1 MSIFDAIDLSTIQDE
16 HAREGIILLLN
27 LVEEQSQ
34 LIRSLQAENQR
45 LKDEINRLKGEQG
58 QPPIKPNSPSVP
70 TNYSSE
76 KERRQSKPRAARR
89 KREAIPIDREVVL
102 EVERALLPADAEFKG
117 YDEVVVQDLV
127 VHTDNVRFRK
137 AVYWSTSENR
147 SYRAELP
154 PGYQGGYGP
163 GVRAMALALYFGGQM
178 SSPKIRDYFQSLGI
192 PVSLSTLEGWLVN
205 DQADFHAEKEAVV
218 EAGLRSSPWQHL
230 DDTVTRIEG
239 HTQYCHVLCNPLYT
253 AYRTLPHKDRLSILD
268 VLRNGR
274 ERTFMLNAE
283 TLVYLERL
291 GLATSHREALWQNLP
306 QDIILDETTVH
317 RLLDEH
323 LPGLGP
329 QQRKNVLDALA
340 VAAYHAQTEWPII
353 QLLIVDD
360 APQFRGVTQE
370 LALCWVHEGRH
381 YKKLMPFVPHHRP
394 LLDEFLGDFWD
405 FYHAL
410 LTYRE
415 QPTAEKRSQL
425 EADFDTLFG
434 TVTGYT
440 ALDERIAKSRAKKT
454 ALLRVLDHPDI
465 PLHNNP
471 AELGARARVRKQLVS
486 FGPRS
491 PAGIRAWDTF
501 LTLAA
506 TTAKLGLSFYA
517 YVLDR
522 VSQTNRIPS
531 VADLI
536 DQRAHDLLFRQDTS
550 VAYRR

>member
-1 MSIFDAIDLSTIQDE
+1 MSIFDAIDLSAIQDE
-16 HAREGIILLLN
+16 QAREGILLLLN

-34 LIRSLQAENQR
+34 LIRTLQAENQR

-58 QPPIKPNSPSVP
+58 QPPIKPNVPPAP

-76 KERRQSKPRAARR
+76 KERRQPQARAARR

-102 EVERALLPADAEFKG
+102 EVEQASLPADAEFKG
-117 YDEVVVQDLV
+117 YDEVVVQDLI
-127 VHTDNVRFRK
+127 VHTDNVLFRK
-137 AVYWSTSENR
+137 AVYWSASENR
-147 SYRAELP
+147 SYRAALP
-154 PGYQGGYGP
+154 PGSQGGYGP
-163 GVRAMALALYFGGQM
+163 GVRAMAIALYFGGQM
-178 SSPKIRDYFQSLGI
+178 SSPKIRDYFQSMKV

-205 DQADFHAEKEAVV
+205 DQETFHAEKDAVY

-239 HTQYCHVLCNPLYT
+239 QNQYCHILCNPLYT

-274 ERTFMLNAE
+274 ERTFLLNAE
-283 TLVYLERL
+283 ALTYLERL
-291 GLATSHREALWQNLP
+291 GLAVSHREALWRNLP
-306 QDIILDETTVH
+306 HDLTLDEITVN
-317 RLLDEH
+317 RLLNEQ

-340 VAAYHAQTEWPII
+340 VAAYHAQTEWPVI

-360 APQFRGVTQE
+360 APQFRGVTEE

-381 YKKLMPFVPHHRP
+381 YKKLMPFVPHHRT
-394 LLDEFLGDFWD
+394 LLDDFLGDFWD

-410 LTYRE
+410 LAYRE
-415 QPTAEKRSQL
+415 QPTPEKRARL
-425 EADFDTLFG
+425 EADFDALFS

-440 ALDERIAKSRAKKT
+440 ALDERIAKTRTKKT

-522 VSQTNRIPS
+522 VSQANQLPS
-531 VADLI
+531 LADLI
-536 DQRAHDLLFRQDTS
+536 DQRAHDLDL
-550 VAYRR
+550 AAAWPPA